1 MKKLNLSEWALGHQ
15 ALVRYL
21 MIMLMLAG
29 GWAYTQLG
37 QKEDPEFTFKAML
50 VQANWPGATT
60 LEMEQQVTDK
70 LEEKL
75 QEMGEI
81 DYVQS
86 YTKPGESLMVVSLR
100 EDVPPKNVPQ
110 LWYQVRKKLGD
121 IAYTLPSG
129 AQGPFFNDEF
139 GDTFGNIYAF
149 SGDGFSYEELRQYAE
164 AAKKELLRAP
174 DVAKVQMLGKQE
186 QRIYVDLSSAKLASL
201 GLDSRAIW
209 QALQQ
214 QNAMT
219 PAGTFETAS
228 DRIWVRP
235 TGKYDSVAAVAATPV
250 SAGGRTFKL
259 GDIAA
264 VSRGYIDPPA
274 TSVRFNGKPVLALA
288 ISMKSGGDVLKLG
301 ANLDQAIARIKGK
314 LPLGVEIHAVSDQ
327 PKVVHDA
334 VGEFMRSL
342 VEAVVIVLAVSFFSL
357 GLRTGVVV
365 ALSIPLVLAMTFLAM
380 YFFNIDLQRISLG
393 SLIIALGL
401 LVDDA
406 IIAVEMMALKLEQ
419 GWNKFQAATYA
430 YTSTAFPM
438 LTGTLIT
445 AATFLPVGL
454 AKSMAG
460 EYVFSLFAVVGIAL
474 VLSWIVA
481 VVFTPYL
488 GYKLLPSHAHH
499 GEQRDVYQ
507 KPFYRRFRA
516 LVAWCLDYRKTV
528 IAVTLGAFIL
538 SLLAFKLFV
547 AQQFFPSS
555 NRPELMVDMWLP
567 RGASYH
573 ATLEQVEKMEKLAR
587 ADANVVSVTSY
598 VGSGSP
604 RFYLPLDQQ
613 QQHVNYAQLM
623 VMTRDEHVREEV
635 KKRLEKIFDNDFPLV
650 RGRVTRLENGPPVGY
665 PVQFRVMGPD
675 HGQVRKI
682 ADQVE
687 ALVRKQPSAL
697 HVNQNWGEQVK
708 ALRIDIDQD
717 KASALGLSS
726 QQLSQ
731 QLQMLISGSSVSA
744 YREGDQSIAIV
755 ARLNPGEQKNV
766 AGLGNLMVQTGSGRF
781 VPVSQIGHVRYEP
794 EEGIIWRRNRLPAIT
809 VSADVMDGVQ
819 GADVSGQLWPQ
830 MQALERTLPLGYH
843 IEVGGTLESSG
854 KSQKAIAAVAPL
866 MIVVVLTLLMLQL
879 QSFQRTLMVVLTA
892 PLGMIGVTL
901 TLILFRAPFGFVA
914 MLGVIALSG
923 MIMRNSVILVDQ
935 IEHDIREGI
944 DRFEAIVGSTVR
956 RFRPIMLTALAAI
969 LAMIP
974 LTRSTFWGPMAVAI
988 MGGLLVAT
996 VLTLLFLPA
1005 LYAQWFRVG
1014 RNEQRLSAQPQ
1025 EQEHK

>member
-1 MKKLNLSEWALGHQ
+1 MKKLNLSEWALRHQ
-15 ALVRYL
+15 PLVRYL
-21 MIMLMLAG
+21 MVILMLAG
-29 GWAYTQLG
+29 AWAYTQLG

-50 VQANWPGATT
+50 VQANWPGASTE
-60 LEMEQQVTDK
+60 EMEQQVTDK

-75 QEMGEI
+75 QEIGEI

-86 YTKPGESLMVVSLR
+86 YTKPGETVLVVSLR

-121 IAYTLPSG
+121 IAYTLPAG

-149 SGDGFSYEELRQYAE
+149 SGDGFSYEELRRYVE
-164 AAKKELLRAP
+164 SAKQELLRVP
-174 DVAKVQMLGKQE
+174 DVAKVQVLGRQD
-186 QRIYVDLSSAKLASL
+186 QQIHVDLSSAKLASL

-219 PAGTFETAS
+219 PAGTYETAS

-235 TGKYDSVAAVAATPV
+235 TGKFDSVAAVAATPV
-250 SAGGRTFKL
+250 SAGGKTFRL
-259 GDIAA
+259 GDIAT
-264 VSRGYIDPPA
+264 VSRGYIDPP
-274 TSVRFNGKPVLALA
+274 TSSVRLNGKPVLALA

-301 ANLDQAIARIKGK
+301 GNLDQAIAHIKGK

-419 GWNKFQAATYA
+419 GWSKFQAATFA

-488 GYKLLPSHAHH
+488 GYVLLPAQPHH
-499 GEQRDVYQ
+499 GGEHDVYQ
-507 KPFYRRFRA
+507 KPFYQRFRRA
-516 LVAWCLDYRKTV
+516 VEWCLDHRKTV
-528 IAVTLGAFIL
+528 IAATLAAFVV

-573 ATLEQVEKMEKLAR
+573 ATLEQVQKMEKLAK
-587 ADANVVSVTSY
+587 ADPNVLSVTSY

-613 QQHVNYAQLM
+613 QQHINYAQLM
-623 VMTRDEHVREEV
+623 VMTRDEHLREEV
-635 KKRLEKIFDNDFPLV
+635 KQRLEKIFDNDFPLV

-675 HGQVRKI
+675 HDQVRQI
-682 ADQVE
+682 ADRVE
-687 ALVRKQPSAL
+687 ALVRKHPAAL
-697 HVNQNWGEQVK
+697 RVNQNWGEQVK
-708 ALRIDIDQD
+708 ALRIAIDQD
-717 KASALGLSS
+717 KAAALGLSS

-731 QLQMLISGSSVSA
+731 QLQMLISGSAVSA
-744 YREGDQSIAIV
+744 YREGNQSIAIV
-755 ARLNPGEQKNV
+755 ARLNPGEQKDV
-766 AGLGNLMVQTGSGRF
+766 AALGNLMIQTGSGRF
-781 VPVSQIGHVRYEP
+781 VPVSQIGHIHYEP

-809 VSADVMDGVQ
+809 VNADVVDGVQ
-819 GADVSGQLWPQ
+819 GADVSTQLQPQ
-830 MQALERTLPLGYH
+830 ILALERRLPLGYH
-843 IEVGGTLESSG
+843 IETGGVLESSG
-854 KSQKAIAAVAPL
+854 KSQRAIAAVAPL
-866 MIVVVLTLLMLQL
+866 MIVVVLTLLILQL
-879 QSFQRTLMVVLTA
+879 HSFQRTLMVVLTA

-901 TLILFRAPFGFVA
+901 TLILFHAPFGFVA

-935 IEHDIREGI
+935 IEHDIRDGI
-944 DRFEAIVGSTVR
+944 GRFEAIIGSTVR

-969 LAMIP
+969 MAMVP

-1005 LYAQWFRVG
+1005 LYAQWFRVS
-1014 RNEQRLSAQPQ
+1014 RDEERPAAAQS
-1025 EQEHK
+1025 E

>member
-1 MKKLNLSEWALGHQ
+1 M
-15 ALVRYL
+15 
-21 MIMLMLAG
+21 
-29 GWAYTQLG
+29 
-37 QKEDPEFTFKAML
+37 
-50 VQANWPGATT
+50 
-60 LEMEQQVTDK
+60 
-70 LEEKL
+70 
-75 QEMGEI
+75 
-81 DYVQS
+81 
-86 YTKPGESLMVVSLR
+86 
-100 EDVPPKNVPQ
+100 
-110 LWYQVRKKLGD
+110 
-121 IAYTLPSG
+121 
-129 AQGPFFNDEF
+129 
-139 GDTFGNIYAF
+139 
-149 SGDGFSYEELRQYAE
+149 
-164 AAKKELLRAP
+164 
-174 DVAKVQMLGKQE
+174 
-186 QRIYVDLSSAKLASL
+186 
-201 GLDSRAIW
+201 
-209 QALQQ
+209 
-214 QNAMT
+214 
-219 PAGTFETAS
+219 
-228 DRIWVRP
+228 
-235 TGKYDSVAAVAATPV
+235 
-250 SAGGRTFKL
+250 
-259 GDIAA
+259 
-264 VSRGYIDPPA
+264 
-274 TSVRFNGKPVLALA
+274 
-288 ISMKSGGDVLKLG
+288 
-301 ANLDQAIARIKGK
+301 
-314 LPLGVEIHAVSDQ
+314 EIHAVSDQ

-488 GYKLLPSHAHH
+488 GYKLLPAHPHH
-499 GEQRDVYQ
+499 GEQHDVYQ

-555 NRPELMVDMWLP
+555 IGRADGGHVAAARL
-567 RGASYH
+567 SYH
-573 ATLEQVEKMEKLAR
+573 ATLEQVEKMEKQVR

-623 VMTRDEHVREEV
+623 VMTRDEHVREDV

-675 HGQVRKI
+675 HDQVRKI

-687 ALVRKQPSAL
+687 ALVRKQPSTL

-731 QLQMLISGSSVSA
+731 QLQMLISGSAVSA

-781 VPVSQIGHVRYEP
+781 VPVSQIGHIRYEP

-809 VSADVMDGVQ
+809 VSADVVDGVQ

-854 KSQKAIAAVAPL
+854 KSQRRSP
-866 MIVVVLTLLMLQL
+866 
-879 QSFQRTLMVVLTA
+879 QS
-892 PLGMIGVTL
+892 
-901 TLILFRAPFGFVA
+901 
-914 MLGVIALSG
+914 
-923 MIMRNSVILVDQ
+923 
-935 IEHDIREGI
+935 
-944 DRFEAIVGSTVR
+944 R
-956 RFRPIMLTALAAI
+956 R
-969 LAMIP
+969 
-974 LTRSTFWGPMAVAI
+974 
-988 MGGLLVAT
+988 
-996 VLTLLFLPA
+996 
-1005 LYAQWFRVG
+1005 
-1014 RNEQRLSAQPQ
+1014 
-1025 EQEHK
+1025 

>member
-1 MKKLNLSEWALGHQ
+1 MKKLNLSEWALHHQ

-21 MIMLMLAG
+21 MVMLMLAG
-29 GWAYTQLG
+29 AWAYTQLG

-60 LEMEQQVTDK
+60 LQMEQQVTDK

-86 YTKPGESLMVVSLR
+86 YTKPGESLLVVSLR
-100 EDVPPKNVPQ
+100 ENVPPKNVPQ

-121 IAYTLPSG
+121 IAYTLPAG

-149 SGDGFSYEELRQYAE
+149 SGDGFSYEELRRYVE
-164 AAKKELLRAP
+164 ASKQELLRVP
-174 DVAKVQMLGKQE
+174 DVAKVQVLGKQE

-201 GLDSRAIW
+201 GLDTRVVW

-214 QNAMT
+214 QNGMT

-235 TGKYDSVAAVAATPV
+235 SGQYGSVEAVAATPV
-250 SAGGRTFKL
+250 SVGGKSFRL
-259 GDIAA
+259 GDIAS
-264 VSRGYIDPPA
+264 VKRGYIDPPA
-274 TSVRFNGKPVLALA
+274 TSVRFNGQPALALA

-301 ANLDQAIARIKGK
+301 ANLDQAIAGIQGK

-380 YFFNIDLQRISLG
+380 YCFNIDLQRISLG

-430 YTSTAFPM
+430 YSSTAFPM

-488 GYKLLPSHAHH
+488 GYKLLSSHARH
-499 GEQRDVYQ
+499 EEVDVYQ
-507 KPFYRRFRA
+507 KPFYLRFRA
-516 LVAWCLDYRKTV
+516 LLGWCLDHRKTV
-528 IAVTLGAFIL
+528 IAATLAAFVV
-538 SLLAFKLFV
+538 SLFAFKLFV

-573 ATLEQVEKMEKLAR
+573 ATLEQVEKMEKMAR
-587 ADANVVSVTSY
+587 ADPGVASVTSY

-613 QQHVNYAQLM
+613 QQHTNYAQLM
-623 VMTRDEHVREEV
+623 VMTRDEHVREAV
-635 KKRLEKIFDNDFPLV
+635 KARLEKIFDNDFPLV

-687 ALVRKQPSAL
+687 ALVRKHPSTL

-717 KASALGLSS
+717 KAAALGLSS

-731 QLQMLISGSSVSA
+731 QLQMLISGSAVSD
-744 YREGDQSIAIV
+744 YREGNQSIAIV
-755 ARLNPGEQKNV
+755 ARLNPGEQRDV
-766 AGLGNLMVQTGSGRF
+766 AALGNLMVQTASGRF
-781 VPVSQIGHVRYEP
+781 VPVSQIGHIRYEP
-794 EEGIIWRRNRLPAIT
+794 EEGIIWRRNRLPTIT
-809 VSADVMDGVQ
+809 VSADVVDGVQ
-819 GADVSGQLWPQ
+819 GADVSTQLSPG
-830 MQALERTLPLGYH
+830 MAALEKTLPLGYH
-843 IEVGGTLESSG
+843 IEAGGTLESSG
-854 KSQKAIAAVAPL
+854 KSQQAIAAVAPL

-944 DRFEAIVGSTVR
+944 DRFEAIIGSTVR

-1005 LYAQWFRVG
+1005 LYAQWFRVS
-1014 RNEQRLSAQPQ
+1014 RDERQPTLPQQ
-1025 EQEHK
+1025 E